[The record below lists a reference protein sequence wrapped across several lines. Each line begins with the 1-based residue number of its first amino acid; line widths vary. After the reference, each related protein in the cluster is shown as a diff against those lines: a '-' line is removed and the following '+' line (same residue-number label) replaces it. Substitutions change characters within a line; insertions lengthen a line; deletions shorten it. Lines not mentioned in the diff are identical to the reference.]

1 MSYSDS
7 DMDVMS
13 ELRAEARMERQ
24 RARRI
29 CSECGHQGGSHATG
43 CPGFYE
49 EADESDEQEE
59 ETQ

>member
-29 CSECGHQGGSHATG
+29 CPECGRMGGDHATG
-43 CPGFYE
+43 CPGFYP
-49 EADESDEQEE
+49 DDEQEE
-59 ETQ
+59 DA

>member
-1 MSYSDS
+1 MSFYSDS

-29 CSECGHQGGSHATG
+29 CAECGRMGGDHATG
-43 CPGFYE
+43 CPGDY
-49 EADESDEQEE
+49 DEPIDEQEE

>member
-1 MSYSDS
+1 
-7 DMDVMS
+7 MDVMS
-13 ELRAEARMERQ
+13 GLAFDAKKQRQ
-24 RARRI
+24 TDRRI
-29 CSECGHQGGSHATG
+29 CPECGRMGGDHATG

>member
-13 ELRAEARMERQ
+13 ELRAEARIERQ

-29 CSECGHQGGSHATG
+29 CGECGYQGGSHATG

-49 EADESDEQEE
+49 DEPDEQEE

>member
-1 MSYSDS
+1 MSFYSAD

-29 CSECGHQGGSHATG
+29 CAECGRMGGNHATG

-49 EADESDEQEE
+49 ESEQEE

>member
-1 MSYSDS
+1 MYSAD

-13 ELRAEARMERQ
+13 GLAFDAKKQRQ
-24 RARRI
+24 TDRRI
-29 CSECGHQGGSHATG
+29 CPECGRMGGDHATG

>member
-1 MSYSDS
+1 MSFYSDS

-13 ELRAEARMERQ
+13 ELRAEARIERQ

-29 CSECGHQGGSHATG
+29 CAECGRMGGDHAVG

-49 EADESDEQEE
+49 SDDEQEE

>member
-1 MSYSDS
+1 
-7 DMDVMS
+7 VMS

>member
-1 MSYSDS
+1 MSYSAD

-29 CSECGHQGGSHATG
+29 CAECGRMGGNHATG

-49 EADESDEQEE
+49 ESEQEE